1 MNRNENKKI
10 CVGRFA
16 PTPSGRMHLG
26 NIFSAM
32 IAYLSAKASNGKFL
46 LRIEDLD
53 RTRCPRALSDQIL
66 SDLEWFG
73 FEWDDEVTFQSERGE
88 LYEEAFCKL
97 NATGLIYPCFCS
109 RARLHSPEFAPHG
122 YTPVYDGKCRSLS
135 PDKYP
140 PKPPAYRV
148 KTSGQITFT
157 DMLLGRQ
164 TENLTTECGDFI
176 VKRADGVFA
185 YQLAVVVDDHATGV
199 SEVVRGLDLLH
210 STARQIYLYR
220 ALGYEEPNFCHV
232 PLVTDEGGVKM
243 SKRDGKL
250 NLAFIRERFTSP
262 EAVIGA
268 LAASAGII
276 DSYRKI
282 SLCELIPLFDLNK
295 LKRND
300 FSINYF
306 GILD

>member
-26 NIFSAM
+26 NVFSAM
-32 IAYLSAKASNGKFL
+32 IAYLNAKASNGKFL

-53 RTRCPRALSDQIL
+53 RTRCPRALSDQML

-88 LYEEAFCKL
+88 LYEEAFYKL
-97 NATGLIYPCFCS
+97 NTAGLIYPCFCS
-109 RARLHSPEFAPHG
+109 RTRLHSPELAPHG

-140 PKPPAYRV
+140 PKSPAYRV

-232 PLVTDEGGVKM
+232 PLVTDEGGAKM
-243 SKRDGKL
+243 SKRDGKS
-250 NLAFIRERFTSP
+250 NLAFIRERFASP

-282 SLCELIPLFDLNK
+282 SFCELIPLFDLNK